1 MVRRLR
7 SWDRIVR
14 QQELSHLLTV
24 EGLFW
29 LDGILF
35 ETLRLRV
42 GIGVEDR
49 PVHGPTP
56 RPEPAT
62 AHLVRVRFARHK
74 FGQVGRAWVRGRRA
88 AGESGDRQVKSPPEE
103 VHWAH
108 LADEPRAKLREH
120 TGRLRQNRPAP
131 LYIFRIL
138 GRMV

>member
-7 SWDRIVR
+7 SSDRLVR

-74 FGQVGRAWVRGRRA
+74 FGQVGRAWVRGRGA
-88 AGESGDRQVKSPPEE
+88 AGDWGDGQVKSPPEE
-103 VHWAH
+103 VKGAY
-108 LADEPRAKLREH
+108 LADKPRAKVREH
-120 TGRLRQNRPAP
+120 AGRLRQNPPAS
-131 LYIFRIL
+131 L
-138 GRMV
+138 

>member
-7 SWDRIVR
+7 SPDRIVR

-24 EGLFW
+24 EGLFG

-42 GIGVEDR
+42 GIGIEDR
-49 PVHGPTP
+49 PVHGPAT

-74 FGQVGRAWVRGRRA
+74 FRQVGRAWVQGCRA
-88 AGESGDRQVKSPPEE
+88 AGESGDRSE
-103 VHWAH
+103 
-108 LADEPRAKLREH
+108 EH
-120 TGRLRQNRPAP
+120 TSELQSPCNLVCRLLLEKKKKMRP
-131 LYIFRIL
+131 LL
-138 GRMV
+138 TLSLSTVCT